1 MVKKTQ
7 AEILNDVL
15 SELQEIKKG
24 LPNGEIALIQKSLE
38 DLEEGQKSLR
48 SEIRTIQKRL
58 FNPDNGLIVEVN
70 KNTEFKVENQKNIKD
85 VEGLM
90 SWKSNVT
97 KALWVIYSAIIGVIL
112 VTIIISIIL
121 GKIVC
126 YFAHQRKNNK

>member
-48 SEIRTIQKRL
+48 SEIRKKQKRL

-97 KALWVIYSAIIGVIL
+97 KALWVIYSAIIGVIIKL
-112 VTIIISIIL
+112 L
-121 GKIVC
+121 
-126 YFAHQRKNNK
+126 FWN